1 MKVKMR
7 DIVDISQ
14 HVETHNLPVMEALTV
29 GIRKA
34 WTNRKSYQRKLANK
48 ETEKQLERQQR
59 IDSLREVILYHVD
72 KYLLSQETKLN
83 QNKNV
88 TEITVTISRHYRDV
102 LYEVVT
108 SKELLG
114 FKIEKVKEQPDMLRA
129 FPNLPILVKI
139 SKRKLENDKEG
150 KEDN

>member
-7 DIVDISQ
+7 DIVDITE
-14 HVETHNLPVMEALTV
+14 HVETHKLPVMEALSV

-34 WTNRKSYQRKLANK
+34 WTSRKSYQRKLANK

-72 KYLLSQETKLN
+72 KYLLNQETKVG
-83 QNKNV
+83 QNKNI
-88 TEITVTISRHYRDV
+88 TEITVSISRHYRDV
-102 LYEVVT
+102 LYDVVT

-114 FKIEKVKEQPDMLRA
+114 FKIERVKEHPDMLRA
-129 FPNLPILVKI
+129 FPNLPILIKI
-139 SKRKLENDKEG
+139 SKRKLENNK
-150 KEDN
+150 